1 MQEQV
6 QTLAEVIRE
15 ARVRARLSMRELA
28 RRSGL
33 SAAQISRIEAGEV
46 ERPVAETLV
55 RLAKALGRDA
65 QLLLVFAGH
74 IRGARAQQ
82 LLRQAIE
89 VLPEPSRAEHAPAL
103 SRLDAE
109 SERERRLRDE
119 LADAE
124 RALTG
129 IQQDLDA
136 TRERVSAEPP
146 REARKRLREVGML
159 AQRRAVEVAQ
169 KRRQLEQL
177 EDAPSEENCALAGR
191 LFLDTAAGGEV
202 LEAWRQYSGQIT
214 PDDPELRQLLE
225 AWRQLGHERRK
236 KVLEFSQEQLALSL
250 LRAETSDPRVCPDPG
265 GGIRD
270 RPQPARLDGRER
282 RTRTCRL
289 EAAGGARQGTVR
301 GAGRSVIG
309 DLFRVAAAGQPRRL
323 VTGVAFAVLA
333 IAASVL
339 VARRLTDSSWPLAN
353 VQPLFAAA
361 AGFAY
366 MASFV
371 FRARGWHRLFP
382 PGQCPDQAR
391 CLASVGAAAASGAV
405 LPFRLDYLVKV
416 GVLRKLGGIRI
427 GLEAIVLSIISLGMI
442 DAIAMLPL
450 AISATATS

>member
-1 MQEQV
+1 MQDQV

-33 SAAQISRIEAGEV
+33 SAAQISRIEAREV

-89 VLPEPSRAEHAPAL
+89 VLPEPSRAEHTPAL

-124 RALTG
+124 RALTA

-146 REARKRLREVGML
+146 RDARKRLREVGML
-159 AQRRAVEVAQ
+159 AQRRAVDVAQ
-169 KRRQLEQL
+169 KRRRLERL
-177 EDAPSEENCALAGR
+177 ENAPSKEICALAGR
-191 LFLDTAAGGEV
+191 LFLDTPAGGEV
-202 LEAWRQYSGQIT
+202 VLDAWRQFSGEIT
-214 PDDPELRQLLE
+214 PHDPELRQLLE

-250 LRAETSDPRVCPDPG
+250 LRAETAILGTVQTPEEAFEIVRNL
-265 GGIRD
+265 
-270 RPQPARLDGRER
+270 PAWTAENG
-282 RTRTCRL
+282 RTRSRSRSAKAPSSKSKT
-289 EAAGGARQGTVR
+289 
-301 GAGRSVIG
+301 GR
-309 DLFRVAAAGQPRRL
+309 
-323 VTGVAFAVLA
+323 
-333 IAASVL
+333 
-339 VARRLTDSSWPLAN
+339 
-353 VQPLFAAA
+353 
-361 AGFAY
+361 
-366 MASFV
+366 
-371 FRARGWHRLFP
+371 
-382 PGQCPDQAR
+382 
-391 CLASVGAAAASGAV
+391 
-405 LPFRLDYLVKV
+405 
-416 GVLRKLGGIRI
+416 
-427 GLEAIVLSIISLGMI
+427 
-442 DAIAMLPL
+442 
-450 AISATATS
+450 